1 MIKQIWKYKLDAV
14 HNEIQIPS
22 DGKVLAVQ
30 TQNEIP
36 HIWVL
41 VNSDNEMQTRTF
53 TVVGTGHSFDD
64 TNKKYVGTFQ
74 DGPFVW
80 HLFEIVS

>member
-1 MIKQIWKYKLDAV
+1 MIKQIWKYKLDSV
-14 HNEIQIPS
+14 HNEIQIPL

-41 VNSDNEMQTRTF
+41 VNSDNEVQTRTF

-64 TNKKYVGTFQ
+64 TNKKYIGTFQ